1 MKITS
6 KIIVLLM
13 SVLLPIGFVGCSDDD
28 DDMPNSLGE
37 EAPEFV
43 LGQESVK
50 VKIGPENKVIIDI
63 KQGGGEYDAFYFGR
77 KSCVCRSGR
86 WYNQSRGACKRT
98 DFPDGF

>member
-63 KQGGGEYDAFYFGR
+63 KQGVQRIQYLLVIDELF
-77 KSCVCRSGR
+77 CLL
-86 WYNQSRGACKRT
+86 
-98 DFPDGF
+98 